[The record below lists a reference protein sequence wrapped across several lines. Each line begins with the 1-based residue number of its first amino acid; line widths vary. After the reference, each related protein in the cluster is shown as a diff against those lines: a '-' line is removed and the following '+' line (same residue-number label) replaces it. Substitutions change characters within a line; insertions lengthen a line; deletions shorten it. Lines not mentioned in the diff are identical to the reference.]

1 MPASSSYYYYSY
13 PAGMMAV
20 MMVVKLEDTAGFHQ
34 SDNNYLDRRMDT
46 DADAST
52 STAVVGAAADD
63 DIENEKDDADALMT
77 TNAVAVVVQILERE
91 DSRRNNVLDD
101 TPTTTVE
108 EKEKETRILLRSVE
122 DAVDYDSMQF
132 VYCWHGCRCN
142 YCIARRTNHRSRILL
157 QVQPLLRFLRA
168 DEKQKTI
175 VVPRHQQ

>member
-1 MPASSSYYYYSY
+1 
-13 PAGMMAV
+13 MAV

-52 STAVVGAAADD
+52 STTVVGADAADD
-63 DIENEKDDADALMT
+63 ENEKDDADALMT
-77 TNAVAVVVQILERE
+77 TNAVAVVVKIPKRE
-91 DSRRNNVLDD
+91 DSRCNNVLDD

-108 EKEKETRILLRSVE
+108 EKETRILLRSVE